1 MRTIDAAEAQAHWD
15 QILEDV
21 QGQPIL
27 IQQQGRDTAVVL
39 SVATYERLRAD
50 SVRAFLGLRNDIAR
64 EACEA
69 GLTQNAIIELLTGEV
84 NKSQLCPSRSGRVST

>member
-1 MRTIDAAEAQAHWD
+1 VRTTDAAEVEAHWD

-39 SVATYERLRAD
+39 SVGAYERLRAD
-50 SVRAFLGLRNDIAR
+50 SIRAFFDLRNDIAQK
-64 EACEA
+64 ATEA
-69 GLTQNAIIELLTGEV
+69 GLTEEALTELLTDD
-84 NKSQLCPSRSGRVST
+84 